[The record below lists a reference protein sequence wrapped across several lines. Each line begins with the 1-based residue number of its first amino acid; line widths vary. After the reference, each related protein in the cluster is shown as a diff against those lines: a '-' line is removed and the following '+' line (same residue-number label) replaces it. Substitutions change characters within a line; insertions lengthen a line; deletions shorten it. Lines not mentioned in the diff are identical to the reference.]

1 MLHNSPRAVTS
12 RAASL
17 WPITAVL
24 AAIACVTLIW
34 PGDLDWSGDQLELI
48 GQALNANEAHQLA
61 GRGLTGTTGWVNGPA
76 PIWFYQA
83 LLAIT
88 HRPIVLVVI
97 HAAVMFGLTAWGVL
111 WLAKLLRMHWLFAM
125 VILASPHAWFY
136 YRWLWDNSF
145 CIPLSF
151 LLLSAWLDW
160 RRRGVRGSL
169 WLAIGCGLVMPTI
182 HPMSLPLSVA
192 VAVDLLLHVKQWKQH
207 AIGAAVVV
215 AAFVVAFAKILH
227 VWEYAS
233 LPVGRAMSLS
243 GWLYPFL
250 GARPLS
256 GWRMT
261 DYFFTPAWVAEF
273 LGGWWTVLA
282 IASAVLIGVSWIGMA
297 AITRTAV
304 RGESDPS
311 PLDRRAAGLLL
322 GALAVMIVVGGLSNA
337 TFYPHYFNG
346 VWPLFAVFVW
356 EGLRLLCRR
365 GGLVPALGGLLAMN
379 LALSVALA
387 IGLHVSGGTRDIL
400 GPTLG
405 NQLQILDDMMSTPH
419 KSVEVGVPVLKENED
434 AIPLLARLTNR
445 GVPPTND
452 RQATIELVRPESN
465 GGKARFVVEP

>member
-1 MLHNSPRAVTS
+1 
-12 RAASL
+12 
-17 WPITAVL
+17 VL
-24 AAIACVTLIW
+24 AAIACLTLIW
-34 PGDLDWSGDQLELI
+34 PGDLDWSGDQLLLI
-48 GQALNANEAHQLA
+48 GQALNANEAYQLA
-61 GRGLTGTTGWVNGPA
+61 GHGMTGTRGMVYAPA

-83 LLAIT
+83 LLAVT

-111 WLAKLLRMHWLFAM
+111 WLANLLRMHWLFAM

-136 YRWLWDNSF
+136 GRWLWDNPF

-160 RRRGVRGSL
+160 RRRGSQGSL
-169 WLAIGCGLVMPTI
+169 WLAIGCGLVMPAF
-182 HPMSLPLSVA
+182 HPMSLPLSAA
-192 VAVDLLLHVKQWKQH
+192 VGVDLLLHVKQWKQH

-215 AAFVVAFAKILH
+215 VAFVLAFVKYFLH
-227 VWEYAS
+227 LFVKYFLHFREHAS
-233 LPVGRAMSLS
+233 RTTIGPEMTLG
-243 GWLYPFL
+243 GWLYPFF

-273 LGGWWTVLA
+273 LGDWWTVLA

-297 AITRTAV
+297 AITRTAI
-304 RGESDPS
+304 RGESGPS
-311 PLDRRAAGLLL
+311 PLDRRTAVVLL
-322 GALAVMIVVGGLSNA
+322 GALAVMIVVGGLSNVP
-337 TFYPHYFNG
+337 FYPHYFNG

-356 EGLRLLCRR
+356 EGLRLVCRR
-365 GGLVPALGGLLAMN
+365 GGLVPTLGGLLAMN

-405 NQLQILDDMMSTPH
+405 NQLQILDDMVSTPH
-419 KSVEVGVPVLKENED
+419 KSVEVRVPSLNDD